1 MLSVAAMANASMAIA
16 ARTERSAMALVAETA
31 DFAAPRKTDR

>member
-16 ARTERSAMALVAETA
+16 ARTERSAMALVAETT
-31 DFAAPRKTDR
+31 DFAAQRKMDR

>member
-1 MLSVAAMANASMAIA
+1 MLAAATESASMAIA

-31 DFAAPRKTDR
+31 DFAAQRKMDR